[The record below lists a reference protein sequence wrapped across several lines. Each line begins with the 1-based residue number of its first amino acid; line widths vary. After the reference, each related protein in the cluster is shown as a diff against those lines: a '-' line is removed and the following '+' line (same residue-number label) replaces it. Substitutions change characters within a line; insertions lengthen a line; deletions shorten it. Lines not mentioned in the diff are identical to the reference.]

1 MMYQILTVL
10 GACVSATNANNLV
23 SRQSCSSDFNI
34 CAPAGTTS
42 SSLGPISS
50 NWADL
55 YMSIVNV
62 VSDYAVGAD
71 PPTTTTIDPNG
82 PARREQAFC
91 CEYTSLQDQTL
102 LTASGSNVAR
112 CLVVNEYHI
121 AMCWV
126 SVCSRCTLK
135 APGSHLRRTNSPPT
149 CTFLTVLM
157 GMSRRQFSIQAA
169 GTR

>member
-1 MMYQILTVL
+1 MYQILTVL
-10 GACVSATNANNLV
+10 AACVSATNANNLV

-34 CAPAGTTS
+34 CAPAGATS
-42 SSLGPISS
+42 NSLGPISS
-50 NWADL
+50 SWADL
-55 YMSIVNV
+55 YMSIVKV
-62 VSDYAVGAD
+62 VSDYAIGAD

-82 PARREQAFC
+82 PARREQSFC
-91 CEYTSLQDQTL
+91 CESTSLQDQTL

-112 CLVVNEYHI
+112 CLVVDEYHV

-126 SVCSRCTLK
+126 SACPRYTLK
-135 APGSHLRRTNSPPT
+135 APGSDSRRTNSPLT

-157 GMSRRQFSIQAA
+157 GMSRRPSSIQAA